1 MEKCSITKTGRL
13 GKTDMRKIDR
23 DEGISRI
30 AKVGKIELFAC
41 YIGREMFVS
50 GYIRDNS
57 GNKGDMVISLT
68 LEEEYGDF
76 ERRQFYSVT
85 MVEIC
90 RQYSGYG
97 LAPKLYRA
105 LMRAT
110 GINIISGSIQSRGG
124 QSIWNRMF
132 DTKGVRLMA
141 YRHTERKPRCLRDV
155 TFNEFQEELNAD
167 DDLVNIWSDSEY
179 NNWRL
184 VAEYTGA

>member
-41 YIGREMFVS
+41 YIGCDR
-50 GYIRDNS
+50 
-57 GNKGDMVISLT
+57 VISLT
-68 LEEEYGDF
+68 LEEEYGHY
-76 ERRQFYSVT
+76 EHRQFYSVT
-85 MVEIC
+85 MVEIG
-90 RQYSGYG
+90 REYNGYG

-155 TFNEFQEELNAD
+155 TFDEFQEELNAD